1 MNIKIAQLLIITLI
15 SMLMISCAAKTPIVK
30 KRVPGSYTINGKT
43 YYPLKKIQPG
53 YSQRGIASWYGPG
66 FHGKKTASGEVYDMH
81 ALTAAHST
89 LPLQTLVQVTNLTN
103 RKSVLVRVND
113 RGPFVGERV
122 IDLSFSAAQELDIV
136 KPGTAPVHFTVIGQA
151 PVKLAS
157 KARAT
162 PAKKSG
168 VPPTPPPKLASSAH
182 APPAKKEDVS
192 APNPFFTGRFN
203 GLLARLMN

>member
-1 MNIKIAQLLIITLI
+1 MKIVQPAIIMII
-15 SMLMISCAAKTPIVK
+15 SIFLVGCAGKAVVVK

-43 YYPLKKIQPG
+43 YYPMKKIQPG

-103 RKSVLVRVND
+103 QKSVLVRVND

-122 IDLSFSAAQELDIV
+122 IDLSFSAAQKLDMV
-136 KPGTAPVHFTVIGQA
+136 KPGTAPVHFTVIGPA
-151 PVKLAS
+151 NTILAS
-157 KARAT
+157 KARAIR
-162 PAKKSG
+162 AKKVTASA
-168 VPPTPPPKLASSAH
+168 TSKLASMSH
-182 APPAKKEDVS
+182 TIPTKQPTVS
-192 APNPFFTGRFN
+192 APNPFYPGKFS